1 MSSPDTPPPP
11 GTPSVASRAI
21 QPRFG
26 GLVQDCRQLAM
37 NNLAEHL
44 AGLFAQVDD
53 TLFEFAEKA
62 ENNKLQ
68 SLFFDAMREL
78 RKLRPQIERSYH
90 QRIAQNFSDFLEGK
104 LKARDRRDEPATD
117 ELSLVQNE
125 EYEESLQ
132 VTNMVSK
139 VKARSARTLFA
150 LEQRLALLNNGQKL
164 GEDLNPFG
172 PQALADAFREALA
185 PHPLPLRIKVIL
197 YMLFERHVMQG
208 LDTLYEMLNQRLI
221 NAGILPNLKFTAQRA
236 PSPRTTSKPGAQ
248 SGAGAAATA
257 TTAPPTDD
265 AGRRSAAAPGAPAGQ
280 QATAPT
286 LQVPADLGAPPPQ
299 DPNQLFGG
307 LTALLGEHRERN
319 QDAPLLGGTPSI
331 ASLAPRTATS
341 TYSAGE
347 LLEALNRLQQQSAS
361 TLSQRLQGPQP
372 VEELKVNLQQQL
384 ETHSKLPGQ
393 QKLAEQEA
401 DVIDLVGM
409 LFDFILD
416 DDNLPDACKTAL
428 SHLHTP
434 YLKVALQD
442 KALFTQHQHP
452 ARRLLNAMAQA
463 GVLYGGEGDER
474 GLLAKMH
481 WVVERVIHGFAS
493 DLQLFDNLLDEFN
506 EFVATLK
513 HKVELRERRAVE
525 AAKGR
530 DKLLG
535 ARQLAVD
542 VIQRVLKDRQL
553 PAVIH
558 NFLELT
564 WADVLVFTLLRH
576 GPRSAEWQRAG
587 EVAEQ
592 LAWSAMPLDA
602 EGRARLQGMRVAL
615 LDELRKG
622 LELLGGYHEDGIR
635 RLLQDIVACQ
645 HAVQAQQPQLAA
657 QLKIQLPESPL
668 GAMLGE
674 DAALA
679 EPVKRDEHALSPR
692 AQALAKELQGLEFGT
707 WFEFVQGEETLTL
720 KLSWFSPTTH
730 NYMFV
735 DHSGQRVAVKPIRQL
750 ASEMERGQ
758 ARIVEP
764 ERTSPLMDRALHA
777 IYRVLQR
784 FTGRAQEVG
793 QGA

>member
-1 MSSPDTPPPP
+1 MSSQDIPPTTPAP
-11 GTPSVASRAI
+11 GVASRAI

-26 GLVQDCRQLAM
+26 ELVQDCRKLVM

-44 AGLFAQVDD
+44 TDLFAQVDD
-53 TLFEFAEKA
+53 TLFEGAEKA
-62 ENNKLQ
+62 ENNKVQ
-68 SLFFDAMREL
+68 TLFFDAMRDL
-78 RKLRPQIERSYH
+78 RRMRPQIERSYH
-90 QRIAQNFSDFLEGK
+90 QRIAQNFADFLEGK
-104 LKARDRRDEPATD
+104 LKSKAEQAETSS
-117 ELSLVQNE
+117 ESLSLVQNE

-139 VKARSARTLFA
+139 VKARSTRTLFA

-164 GEDLNPFG
+164 GEDSNPFG
-172 PQALADAFREALA
+172 PQALADAFREALV

-197 YMLFERHVMQG
+197 YMLFERNVMQG

-221 NAGILPNLKFTAQRA
+221 NAGILPNLKFTAQRSSTPPPA
-236 PSPRTTSKPGAQ
+236 PKAPAQ
-248 SGAGAAATA
+248 AGSESGAAHS
-257 TTAPPTDD
+257 AP
-265 AGRRSAAAPGAPAGQ
+265 AAAAPGAPA
-280 QATAPT
+280 AAMTAM
-286 LQVPADLGAPPPQ
+286 PAAPSDLGAPPPQ
-299 DPNQLFGG
+299 DPGQLFGG
-307 LTALLGEHRERN
+307 LAALLSERRERDL
-319 QDAPLLGGTPSI
+319 DAPLPGGARSI
-331 ASLAPRTATS
+331 ASFAPRTASS

-347 LLEALNRLQQQSAS
+347 LLEALTRLQQQSAS
-361 TLSQRLQGPQP
+361 TLTQRLQGPQP
-372 VEELKVNLQQQL
+372 VEELKVSLQQQL
-384 ETHSKLPGQ
+384 ESHSSLPGQ
-393 QKLAEQEA
+393 QKLADQEA

-442 KALFTQHQHP
+442 KALFTQHHHP
-452 ARRLLNAMAQA
+452 ARRLLNSMAQA

-474 GLLAKMH
+474 GLLAKIH
-481 WVVERVIHGFAS
+481 WVVERVIHGFS
-493 DLQLFDNLLDEFN
+493 GDLLLFNSLQDEFD

-542 VIQRVLKDRQL
+542 VIHRVLNERQL
-553 PAVIH
+553 PSVIH

-564 WADVLVFTLLRH
+564 WADVLVFVLLRH
-576 GPRSAEWQRAG
+576 GERSPEWQRAS

-592 LAWSAMPLDA
+592 LAWSGTALDE
-602 EGRARLQGMRVAL
+602 EGRARLQNLRVGL

-645 HAVQAQQPQLAA
+645 HAVQAQQPQVAA
-657 QLKIQLPESPL
+657 KIKSQLRESPL

-674 DAALA
+674 DAVLV
-679 EPVKRDEHALSPR
+679 EPVKKDERRLSQR
-692 AQALAKELQGLEFGT
+692 AQALVKELQQLEFGT
-707 WFEFVQGEETLTL
+707 WFEFVQGDNVQVL

-750 ASEMERGQ
+750 ACEMEQGLV
-758 ARIVEP
+758 RILAE
-764 ERTSPLMDRALHA
+764 ERAAPLVDRALNA

-784 FTGRAQEVG
+784 FTGRTPEVG

>member
-1 MSSPDTPPPP
+1 MSSQDLPPPQNP
-11 GTPSVASRAI
+11 GVASRAI

-26 GLVQDCRQLAM
+26 ELVQDCRKLVM

-44 AGLFAQVDD
+44 TGLFAQVDD
-53 TLFEFAEKA
+53 TLFEGAEKA
-62 ENNKLQ
+62 ENNKVQ
-68 SLFFDAMREL
+68 SLFFDAMRDL

-90 QRIAQNFSDFLEGK
+90 QRIAQNFADFLDGK
-104 LKARDRRDEPATD
+104 LKAKAQGGEADSEK
-117 ELSLVQNE
+117 LSLMQNE

-139 VKARSARTLFA
+139 VKARSSRALFA

-164 GEDLNPFG
+164 VEDANPFG
-172 PQALADAFREALA
+172 PQALAEAFREALT

-197 YMLFERHVMQG
+197 YMLFDRHVMQG

-221 NAGILPNLKFTAQRA
+221 NAGILPNLKFTAQRS
-236 PSPRTTSKPGAQ
+236 PSASPPSRPAEGGTS
-248 SGAGAAATA
+248 AAATQA
-257 TTAPPTDD
+257 PAGTAPVAAASH
-265 AGRRSAAAPGAPAGQ
+265 AGAPQNIQAAAPII
-280 QATAPT
+280 QA
-286 LQVPADLGAPPPQ
+286 PADLSAPPPQ
-299 DPNQLFGG
+299 DPGQLLGG
-307 LTALLGEHRERN
+307 LAALLGERR
-319 QDAPLLGGTPSI
+319 QQDLDAPLPGGTRSI
-331 ASLAPRTATS
+331 ASFAPRTATS

-347 LLEALNRLQQQSAS
+347 LLEALTRLQQQSAS
-361 TLSQRLQGPQP
+361 TLTQRLQGPQP
-372 VEELKVNLQQQL
+372 VEDIKVNLQQQL
-384 ETHSKLPGQ
+384 ESLSSVPGQ
-393 QKLAEQEA
+393 QKLADQEA

-416 DDNLPDACKTAL
+416 DDNLPHSCKTAL

-452 ARRLLNAMAQA
+452 ARRLLNTMAQA

-474 GLLAKMH
+474 GLLAKIH
-481 WVVERVIHGFAS
+481 WVVERVIHGFTG
-493 DLQLFDNLLDEFN
+493 DLQLFNNLLEEFN

-513 HKVELRERRAVE
+513 HKVELREKRAVE

-530 DKLLG
+530 ARRRG
-535 ARQLAVD
+535 ARPPAGAGFHN
-542 VIQRVLKDRQL
+542 VLRERQL
-553 PAVIH
+553 PSVIH

-564 WADVLVFTLLRH
+564 WADVLVFVLLRH
-576 GPRSAEWQRAG
+576 GERSAEWQRAG

-592 LAWSAMPLDA
+592 LAWSGTPLDA
-602 EGRARLQGMRVAL
+602 DGRSRLQNVRVTL

-657 QLKIQLPESPL
+657 QIKSQLQESPL

-679 EPVKRDEHALSPR
+679 EPVKRESQLTAR
-692 AQALAKELQGLEFGT
+692 AQALIRELQQVEFGT
-707 WFEFVQGEETLTL
+707 WFEFVQGKDTLTL

-750 ASEMERGQ
+750 ANEMEQGL
-758 ARIVEP
+758 ARIVAP
-764 ERTSPLMDRALHA
+764 ERSAPLVDRALGA

-784 FTGRAQEVG
+784 FTGRANEVG

>member
-1 MSSPDTPPPP
+1 MPPKDTPPTPP
-11 GTPSVASRAI
+11 SIPGVASRAI

-26 GLVQDCRQLAM
+26 ELVQDCRKLVM

-44 AGLFAQVDD
+44 GGLFAQLDD
-53 TLFEFAEKA
+53 TLFEGAEKA
-62 ENNKLQ
+62 ENNKVQ
-68 SLFFDAMREL
+68 SLFFDAMRDL

-90 QRIAQNFSDFLEGK
+90 QRVAQNFADFLDGK
-104 LKARDRRDEPATD
+104 LRTRPQNAELDTD
-117 ELSLVQNE
+117 SLTLVQNE
-125 EYEESLQ
+125 DYEESLQ
-132 VTNMVSK
+132 VTNMVSR
-139 VKARSARTLFA
+139 VKARSTRTLFA

-164 GEDLNPFG
+164 IEDANPFG
-172 PQALADAFREALA
+172 PQALAEAFRQALA
-185 PHPLPLRIKVIL
+185 PHPLPLRIKLIL
-197 YMLFERHVMQG
+197 YTLFDRHVMQG

-236 PSPRTTSKPGAQ
+236 PSATPPAKPEGSAATSPQASATGPSTAPV
-248 SGAGAAATA
+248 SGGTAGAPSMPQ
-257 TTAPPTDD
+257 TTPII
-265 AGRRSAAAPGAPAGQ
+265 
-280 QATAPT
+280 QA
-286 LQVPADLGAPPPQ
+286 PADLSAPPPQ
-299 DPNQLFGG
+299 DPGQLLGG
-307 LTALLGEHRERN
+307 LTALLGERRQQD
-319 QDAPLLGGTPSI
+319 QDAPLPGGTRSI
-331 ASLAPRTATS
+331 ASFAPRTATS

-347 LLEALNRLQQQSAS
+347 LLEALTRLQQQSAS
-361 TLSQRLQGPQP
+361 TLAERLQGPQP

-384 ETHSKLPGQ
+384 EAHSRLPGQ
-393 QKLAEQEA
+393 QKLADQEA

-442 KALFTQHQHP
+442 KALFTQHHHP
-452 ARRLLNAMAQA
+452 ARRLLNSMAQA

-474 GLLAKMH
+474 GLLAKIH
-481 WVVERVIHGFAS
+481 WVVERVIHGFS
-493 DLQLFDNLLDEFN
+493 GDLLLFESLLEEFN

-535 ARQLAVD
+535 ARQLAVG
-542 VIQRVLKDRQL
+542 VIQDVLRNRQL
-553 PAVIH
+553 PSVIH

-564 WADVLVFTLLRH
+564 WADVLVFVLLRH
-576 GPRSAEWQRAG
+576 GERSAEWQRAG

-592 LAWSAMPLDA
+592 LAWSGTPLDEA
-602 EGRARLQGMRVAL
+602 GRTRLLGLRVAL

-657 QLKIQLPESPL
+657 QIKSQLPESPL

-679 EPVKRDEHALSPR
+679 EPVRRETPPSPR
-692 AQALAKELQGLEFGT
+692 AQALIKELQQLEFGT
-707 WFEFVQGEETLTL
+707 WFEFVQGKESVTL

-750 ASEMERGQ
+750 ASEMEQGL
-758 ARIVEP
+758 ARIVTP
-764 ERTSPLMDRALHA
+764 ERGAPLVDRALSA